1 MGLQDELN
9 ALKEQSMKMI
19 PKETATIMANAMEE
33 LQHANILDRSK
44 RKGDLAPDFVLS
56 NAKGETVSSKALLS
70 KGPVIINFYR
80 GSW

>member
-19 PKETATIMANAMEE
+19 PKETAIIMADAMED
-33 LQHANILDRSK
+33 LQHADILDHSK
-44 RKGDLAPDFVLS
+44 RKGDLAPDFELS

-80 GSW
+80 GNW

>member
-19 PKETATIMANAMEE
+19 PKETASIMAGAMEG
-33 LQHANILDRSK
+33 LQQANILDRSK
-44 RKGDLAPDFVLS
+44 KKGDLAPDFELS
-56 NAKGETVSSKALLS
+56 NAKDETISSKALLS
-70 KGPVIINFYR
+70 EGPVIVSFYR

>member
-9 ALKEQSMKMI
+9 AFKEQSMKMI
-19 PKETATIMANAMEE
+19 PKQTGTIMANAMEE
-33 LQHANILDRSK
+33 LQHAGILDHSK
-44 RKGDLAPDFVLS
+44 RKGDQAPDFELS
-56 NAKGETVSSKALLS
+56 NAKGEIISSKVLLS